1 MSLKP
6 QNIQLT
12 FADGR
17 VSNIDE
23 DVHKLILEFQRQIK
37 SSKSVL
43 PFFFDLSS
51 SLKNHSKLLLE
62 FYSYALKNF
71 QISKSQLFQDLFVLF
86 IDQGAKNGTYLE
98 FGETNGVELSNSFTL
113 EKHFG
118 WTPEQLI
125 LMADYMNGS
134 DVFVRAGD
142 LVKNRS
148 GVRFLIDI
156 ANTYA
161 VDCDGHEAVLVNGHW
176 MGTGYGAQ
184 SFTMMTSNE
193 QQAHMVGFEFDDVRP
208 LCREVQIPTADRG
221 QRGSL
226 RIVR

>member
-1 MSLKP
+1 VIGQGTLGP
-6 QNIQLT
+6 D
-12 FADGR
+12 FPA
-17 VSNIDE
+17 E
-23 DVHKLILEFQRQIK
+23 D
-37 SSKSVL
+37 
-43 PFFFDLSS
+43 
-51 SLKNHSKLLLE
+51 LL
-62 FYSYALKNF
+62 
-71 QISKSQLFQDLFVLF
+71 V
-86 IDQGAKNGTYLE
+86 
-98 FGETNGVELSNSFTL
+98 
-113 EKHFG
+113 
-118 WTPEQLI
+118 TPEQLI
-125 LMADYMNGS
+125 LMADDMNGS

-156 ANTYA
+156 ANTYV

-176 MGTGYGAQ
+176 MGTGYSAQ